1 MQENLSAKVPS
12 ATEFSK
18 QSVGKDVKVSR
29 ADLTNFLFNSSVST
43 DFMNK
48 NSYEIQ
54 NFIKKKKKLFPE

>member
-29 ADLTNFLFNSSVST
+29 ADLTNFLFNGSVST

-54 NFIKKKKKLFPE
+54 NFI